1 MICEWAATE
10 KRPHLKKKLLWK
22 EGNRPVD
29 EAKLNE
35 LVGKMVGDM
44 GAAMS
49 AALIVL
55 GDRVGL
61 YKAMDGAGPLTS
73 DEVARRASCAERYV
87 REWLA
92 AQAAAGYIAYD
103 RATDRYELSPEQAF
117 VFAQDQSPVF
127 MPGLGEV
134 IASMW
139 RDEPT
144 ISEAFRTG
152 QGVGW
157 HQHDACL
164 FRGTERFFRP
174 GYAANLVEAWLPA
187 LDGVVSRLTEG
198 ASVADVGC
206 GHGSSTIIMAQSFP
220 NSRFVGYD
228 YHGPSIERARAAAM
242 EAGVGDHV
250 RFEVAAAKDYPGTGY
265 DLVTFFDCLHDMGD
279 PVGAARHVHG
289 TLKDEGTWLIVEPF
303 AHDHVAD
310 NLNPVGRIFY
320 SASTMICTPASL
332 SQEVGLGLGAQ
343 AGEARL
349 RDVVTTAGFTRFRRA
364 TETPFN
370 LVLEARR

>member
-1 MICEWAATE
+1 M
-10 KRPHLKKKLLWK
+10 
-22 EGNRPVD
+22 PVD

-35 LVGKMVGDM
+35 LVGKMV
-44 GAAMS
+44 
-49 AALIVL
+49 

-73 DEVARRASCAERYV
+73 AELAKRAGCAERYV

-92 AQAAAGYIAYD
+92 AQAASGYVSYD
-103 RATDRYELSPEQAF
+103 RATDRYELSAEQAV
-117 VFAQDQSPVF
+117 VFAQDGSPVF
-127 MPGLGEV
+127 MPGLAEI
-134 IASMW
+134 IAAMW

-152 QGVGW
+152 HGVGW
-157 HQHDACL
+157 HQHDVCL

-174 GYAANLVEAWLPA
+174 GYAANLVESWLPT
-187 LDGVVSRLTEG
+187 LDGVVAKLTSG
-198 ASVADVGC
+198 ASVAD
-206 GHGSSTIIMAQSFP
+206 
-220 NSRFVGYD
+220 
-228 YHGPSIERARAAAM
+228 
-242 EAGVGDHV
+242 
-250 RFEVAAAKDYPGTGY
+250 VAAAKDYPGTGY

-279 PVGAARHVHG
+279 PVGAAHHVHR
-289 TLKDEGTWLIVEPF
+289 TLKDDGTWLIVEPF
-303 AHDHVAD
+303 AHDHLAD

-349 RDVVTTAGFTRFRRA
+349 REVVTTAGFTRFRRA

-370 LVLEARR
+370 LVLEARH

>member
-1 MICEWAATE
+1 M
-10 KRPHLKKKLLWK
+10 
-22 EGNRPVD
+22 PVD
-29 EAKLNE
+29 ETKLNE

-49 AALIVL
+49 AALVVL

-73 DEVARRASCAERYV
+73 GEVAQRAGCAERYV

-92 AQAAAGYIAYD
+92 AQAASGYLSYD
-103 RATDRYELSPEQAF
+103 RGTDRYELSPEQAV
-117 VFAQDQSPVF
+117 VFAQDQSSVF
-127 MPGLGEV
+127 MPGLAEI
-134 IASMW
+134 IAAMW

-157 HQHDACL
+157 HQHDVCL
-164 FRGTERFFRP
+164 FRGTERFFRS

-187 LDGVVSRLTEG
+187 LDGVVSKLTAG

-220 NSRFVGYD
+220 SSRFVGYD
-228 YHGPSIERARAAAM
+228 YHGPSIERARAAAR
-242 EAGVGDHV
+242 EAGVGDRVNFHV
-250 RFEVAAAKDYPGTGY
+250 ASAKDYPGTDY

-279 PVGAARHVHG
+279 PVGAAQHVHR
-289 TLKDEGTWLIVEPF
+289 TLKDDGTWLIVEPF
-303 AHDHVAD
+303 AHDQLAD

-349 RDVVTTAGFTRFRRA
+349 RDVVTNAGFTRFRRA

-370 LVLEARR
+370 LILEARR